1 MQAAEKHGETRNQ
14 DCKRI
19 KHRDYS
25 QDGKPR
31 HTNQCT
37 GNKLENRG
45 RDDVEK
51 HEQPV
56 FLTASAARE
65 AGIFLCETVNE
76 VVHVSFVLFVL
87 SGTMPD
93 GLILYQ
99 ILSSRGLRR
108 RELPLRKCL
117 WACGRRPQSPCTSC
131 RASRIPRHQRM
142 RPRDRRVCA
151 SRAASRSAGRH
162 SA

>member
-1 MQAAEKHGETRNQ
+1 MARAVSLGVGSVLVIARLAVEAAEDDKDDPANNRNERKQPPPAATPCVMQAAEKHGETRNQ

-19 KHRDYS
+19 KQRDYS

-45 RDDVEK
+45 RDEIEK

-76 VVHVSFVLFVL
+76 VVHVLFVLFVL

-93 GLILYQ
+93 G
-99 ILSSRGLRR
+99 
-108 RELPLRKCL
+108 
-117 WACGRRPQSPCTSC
+117 
-131 RASRIPRHQRM
+131 
-142 RPRDRRVCA
+142 
-151 SRAASRSAGRH
+151 
-162 SA
+162 